1 MNDSCYVIN
10 VVTTDPCL
18 DLFLSSLKYEI
29 QQRRLMELN
38 KGSFWW
44 LKWYRQQSPQR
55 RGLDSKEV
63 SPWRR

>member
-38 KGSFWW
+38 KDSFW
-44 LKWYRQQSPQR
+44 
-55 RGLDSKEV
+55 
-63 SPWRR
+63 

>member
-1 MNDSCYVIN
+1 MSVKHYEKTFAICRRDLMNDSCYVIN

-38 KGSFWW
+38 KDSFW
-44 LKWYRQQSPQR
+44 
-55 RGLDSKEV
+55 
-63 SPWRR
+63 